1 MIGLTIAVALFFIG
15 IGLLFAL
22 WVGVVR
28 LSTNVKLK
36 AAKRML
42 GSKGPIIAFFHP

>member
-1 MIGLTIAVALFFIG
+1 MIGVTIAVALYFIG

-28 LSTNVKLK
+28 LSTNAKLK

-42 GSKGPIIAFFHP
+42 GSQGPIIAFFHP